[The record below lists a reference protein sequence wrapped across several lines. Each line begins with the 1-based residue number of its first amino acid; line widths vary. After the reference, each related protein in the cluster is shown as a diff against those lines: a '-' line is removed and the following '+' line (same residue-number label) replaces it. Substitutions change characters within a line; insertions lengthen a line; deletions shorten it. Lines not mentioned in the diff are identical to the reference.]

1 VNDSTHTQVSPRT
14 WLFAQAAFLAALG
27 IWPTLF
33 GWSLLHSAAAAF
45 CLLAFVWLPGRA
57 LIAWTLRSE
66 SALER
71 AFLSW
76 TGGLALLGLGF
87 VLSVV
92 LGLRGA
98 IWILPLASLPA
109 LKLAGRARP
118 EAPARLPSARELG
131 LLALVLAMALARTR
145 LEFAD
150 EWFLGFG
157 FDNGFHSANAAE
169 LRWHWPMQDPRLA
182 GVPLRYHFLS
192 YAAPDVLARIFSLPV
207 RECVQGLMPHLA
219 PVCFAL
225 GGFTVARVFGAR
237 DWLACLVGLGLVA
250 HVDPGNEILRWTN
263 VNWTMRAPFEVGLNG
278 STSTSSG
285 LCALLALVLLLRRT
299 LQRTT
304 AGPQFL
310 LVLIGLAVSATK
322 ASVLPPL
329 IGGLGLAW
337 LWKLVRG
344 RGFDRPLA
352 LATATLVAVALPM
365 TLWLVID
372 KSGYAQSLFAWAPG
386 FEQRT
391 SPFELRVAELV
402 GAAPESPPAWLTLLL
417 LPAYVLAFF
426 GAGGMAFVGWL
437 IVRGEGER
445 DGRLEPTLAF
455 TVLAGMLPT
464 WLLAAPGSSQGFFGY
479 DSLVCAAVL
488 GALGMQRC
496 LAATG
501 WLPRALLWLF
511 CATVALHT
519 PTAIV
524 ARIYRPTLG
533 LERSGAIDEYRA
545 GVDWMRANLPSDA
558 VLLANERR
566 LCLGMWSERRMF
578 YDTNK
583 FAPLFHATKRVGAE
597 QPAEVPYADRE
608 RAQQALFDNPSAETL
623 AEVRKL
629 LRAPAPLYAVRSRA
643 SLELYQ
649 HAFHVNVPDLGGADA
664 LETTLG
670 AKPVFQN
677 RALAVYK
684 LE

>member
-1 VNDSTHTQVSPRT
+1 MNDPTHMQVSSRT
-14 WLFAQAAFLAALG
+14 WLLAQAAFLAVLG

-33 GWSLLHSAAAAF
+33 GWSALPSFEAAF

-57 LIAWTLRSE
+57 LVAWTLRTE
-66 SALER
+66 DALER

-76 TGGLALLGLGF
+76 TAGMALLGLCF

-92 LGLRGA
+92 LDLRAA

-109 LKLAGRARP
+109 LRFAARARP
-118 EAPARLPSARELG
+118 ESQLRLPGARELG
-131 LLALVLAMALARTR
+131 LLALVLALALARTR
-145 LEFAD
+145 LEFAG

-182 GVPLRYHFLS
+182 GEPLRYHFLS
-192 YAAPDVLARIFSLPV
+192 YAAPDVLARIFALPV
-207 RECVQGLMPHLA
+207 RECLQGLMAHLA

-225 GGFTVARVFGAR
+225 GGFTAARVFGAR
-237 DWLACLVGLGLVA
+237 DWLACLVALALVA
-250 HVDPGNEILRWTN
+250 HVDPGNEILRWTK

-299 LQRTT
+299 LERAA
-304 AGPQFL
+304 AGPLFL

-329 IGGLGLAW
+329 VGGLGLAW

-344 RGFDRPLA
+344 RGFDRNLA
-352 LATATLVAVALPM
+352 LATVLLVAVALPM
-365 TLWLVID
+365 TLWLVVD
-372 KSGYAQSLFAWAPG
+372 KSGYAQSLFAFAPG
-386 FEQRT
+386 FDQRT
-391 SPFELRVAELV
+391 SPFEVRVAQLV
-402 GAAPESPPAWLTLLL
+402 GVAPADPPAWLTLLL
-417 LPAYVLAFF
+417 LPPWVLAFL
-426 GAGGMAFVGWL
+426 GAGGLAFAGWL
-437 IVRGEGER
+437 VVGGER
-445 DGRLEPTLAF
+445 EERLENTLAF

-501 WLPRALLWLF
+501 RLPRALFWLF

-519 PTAIV
+519 PAAIV
-524 ARIYRPTLG
+524 ARIYRPGLG
-533 LERSGAIDEYRA
+533 VERSGAIDEYRA
-545 GVDWMRANLPSDA
+545 GLDWMRTNLPPDA
-558 VLLANERR
+558 VLLADERR

-578 YDTNK
+578 YDTIK
-583 FAPLFHATKRVGAE
+583 FSPLFHATRRVGAE
-597 QPAEVPYADRE
+597 VPAELPYAERE
-608 RAQQALFDNPSAETL
+608 RAQKALFATPSAEAL
-623 AEVRKL
+623 ADVRRL
-629 LRAPAPLYAVRSRA
+629 LGAPAPLYAVRSNVT
-643 SLELYQ
+643 LELYQ
-649 HAFHVNVPDLGGADA
+649 RAFHVNVPELAGPDA
-664 LETTLG
+664 LETALG

>member
-1 VNDSTHTQVSPRT
+1 MQVSPRT
-14 WLFAQAAFLAALG
+14 WLFAQALFLAALG
-27 IWPTLF
+27 IWPTFF
-33 GWSLLHSAAAAF
+33 GWSALHSFEAAF

-57 LIAWTLRSE
+57 LLAWTLRTE
-66 SALER
+66 DALER

-76 TGGLALLGLGF
+76 TAGLALLGLCF
-87 VLSVV
+87 VLTVV
-92 LGLRGA
+92 LDLRGA
-98 IWILPLASLPA
+98 IWILPLAA
-109 LKLAGRARP
+109 LAALRFAKRARP
-118 EAPARLPSARELG
+118 QTPARLPSARELG
-131 LLALVLAMALARTR
+131 LLALVLAMTLARTR

-182 GVPLRYHFLS
+182 GEPLRYHFLS
-192 YAAPDVLARIFSLPV
+192 YAAPDVLARVFALPV
-207 RECVQGLMPHLA
+207 RECLQGLMAHLA

-225 GGFTVARVFGAR
+225 GGFTLARVLGAR
-237 DWLACLVGLGLVA
+237 DWLACLIGLGLVA
-250 HVDPGNEILRWTN
+250 HVDPGNEILRWTQ

-299 LQRTT
+299 LQRAE
-304 AGPQFL
+304 AGPLFL

-322 ASVLPPL
+322 ASILPPL

-365 TLWLVID
+365 TLWLVVD

-402 GAAPESPPAWLTLLL
+402 GAAASDPPAWLTLLL
-417 LPAYVLAFF
+417 LPIYVLAFF
-426 GAGGMAFVGWL
+426 GAGGLAFVGWL
-437 IVRGEGER
+437 IVRGER
-445 DGRLEPTLAF
+445 DERLESALAF

-479 DSLVCAAVL
+479 DSLVCAAAL

-496 LAATG
+496 LAASG
-501 WLPRALLWLF
+501 RLRRLLVWLF
-511 CATVALHT
+511 CANVALHT
-519 PTAIV
+519 PAAIV
-524 ARIYRPTLG
+524 ARIYRPSLG
-533 LERSGAIDEYRA
+533 LERIGAIEEYRA
-545 GVDWMRANLPSDA
+545 GLDWMRANLPTDA
-558 VLLANERR
+558 VLLADERR

-583 FAPLFHATKRVGAE
+583 FSPLFHATKRIGAE
-597 QPAEVPYADRE
+597 KPAELPYADRE
-608 RAQQALFDNPSAETL
+608 RAQQALFAAPSRESL
-623 AEVRKL
+623 AEVRRL
-629 LRAPAPLYAVRSRA
+629 LGSEAPLYAVRSA
-643 SLELYQ
+643 ATLELYQ
-649 HAFHVNVPDLGGADA
+649 RAFHVNVPDLAGPDA
-664 LETTLG
+664 FETVLG
-670 AKPVFQN
+670 ARPVFRN
-677 RALAVYK
+677 RALAVYR